1 MSPRYTFDTLYSEYY
16 KDMYRV
22 AKKMTDDEDGAADI
36 IQEVF
41 IQLFNSLNNG
51 IDISHPKGWL
61 YRITYLKCMDHFRK
75 IKRLHVVELTEN
87 IEFKDEQNE
96 KQELRAMI
104 RQAMSKLKPQ
114 ERVLAVL
121 YSEGLTY
128 KEMASVTGIKF
139 SSIGKTLS
147 RSLEKLGTELKNQRY
162 EMY

>member
-1 MSPRYTFDTLYSEYY
+1 MSSRNTFDTLYDEYY

-22 AKKMTDDEDGAADI
+22 AKKLTGDEEGAADI

-41 IQLFNSLNNG
+41 IQLFYSLSNG
-51 IDISHPKGWL
+51 IDISYPKSWL

-75 IKRLHVVELTEN
+75 MKRLNEIELSEN

-96 KQELRAMI
+96 KHELKVVI
-104 RQAMSKLKPQ
+104 SHAMSKLKPQ

-128 KEMASVTGIKF
+128 NEMASATGIKF

-147 RSLEKLGTELKNQRY
+147 RSLKKLGEELKNQRY

>member
-1 MSPRYTFDTLYSEYY
+1 MSSRNTFDTWYGEYY

-22 AKKMTDDEDGAADI
+22 AKKLTGDEEGAADI

-41 IQLFNSLNNG
+41 IQLFNSLSNG
-51 IDISHPKGWL
+51 MDISYPKSWL

-75 IKRLHVVELTEN
+75 IKRLNEIELSEN

-96 KQELRAMI
+96 KHELKAVI
-104 RQAMSKLKPQ
+104 SHAMSKLKPQ

-128 KEMASVTGIKF
+128 NEMASATGIKF

-147 RSLEKLGTELKNQRY
+147 RSLKKLGEELKNQRY

>member
-1 MSPRYTFDTLYSEYY
+1 MSSRNTFDTLYSEYY
-16 KDMYRV
+16 MDMYRI
-22 AKKMTDDEDGAADI
+22 AKKLTDDEEGAADI

-41 IQLFNSLNNG
+41 IHLFNSLNNG

-61 YRITYLKCMDHFRK
+61 YRVTYLKCMDHFRK
-75 IKRLHVVELTEN
+75 IKRSNVVELTEN
-87 IEFKDEQNE
+87 IEYRDEQNE
-96 KQELRAMI
+96 KQELKVMI
-104 RQAMSKLKPQ
+104 SHAMSKLKPQ

-128 KEMASVTGIKF
+128 NEMASATGIKF

-147 RSLEKLGTELKNQRY
+147 RSLKKLGKELNNQRY

>member
-1 MSPRYTFDTLYSEYY
+1 MSSRNTFDTLYDEYY

-22 AKKMTDDEDGAADI
+22 AKKLTGDEEGAADI
-36 IQEVF
+36 IQELF
-41 IQLFNSLNNG
+41 IQLFYSLSNG
-51 IDISHPKGWL
+51 MDISYPKSWL

-75 IKRLHVVELTEN
+75 MKRLNEIELSEN

-96 KQELRAMI
+96 KHELKAVI
-104 RQAMSKLKPQ
+104 SHAMSKLKPQ

-128 KEMASVTGIKF
+128 IEMASATGIKF

-147 RSLEKLGTELKNQRY
+147 RSLKKLGEELKNQRY